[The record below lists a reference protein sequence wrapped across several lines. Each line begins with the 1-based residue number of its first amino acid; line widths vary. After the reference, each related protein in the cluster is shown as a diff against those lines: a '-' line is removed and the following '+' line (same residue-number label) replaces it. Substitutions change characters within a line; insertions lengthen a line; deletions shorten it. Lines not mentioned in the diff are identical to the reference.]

1 MRDYLYNEIDIWWAV
16 TTAGQYTGIFVM
28 EQHWFLFLYFLIHCV
43 SFTTVSA
50 IFPHSQY
57 LHVYYFSSPM
67 FHYSHIRLH
76 LGFPAMLKIWQVP
89 ACKMEPQRGIIIW
102 RNLFPPAPAAART
115 HPPAAKLFLS
125 MLCGVPTQI
134 LAPIK
139 MEPQGTTR
147 STTLNGFK
155 IDNFRC
161 INSFKCVKQTLNNQL
176 TILKMG
182 WLSKFISLRSIPF

>member
-1 MRDYLYNEIDIWWAV
+1 MLVGGRLRRPQ
-16 TTAGQYTGIFVM
+16 TKMGI
-28 EQHWFLFLYFLIHCV
+28 
-43 SFTTVSA
+43 
-50 IFPHSQY
+50 
-57 LHVYYFSSPM
+57 SSGPM
-67 FHYSHIRLH
+67 TYCHTRLH
-76 LGFPAMLKIWQVP
+76 LGFSAKLGIWQVS
-89 ACKMEPQRGIIIW
+89 ACKMEPRSGIIIW
-102 RNLFPPAPAAART
+102 QNFLPPAPAAART

-176 TILKMG
+176 TILKMR
-182 WLSKFISLRSIPF
+182 WLSKFISLRSIRF